1 MTTAPRGSKSGRSAA
16 SIASLAKLAR
26 RGSRLVAAYFVVAR
40 GRTACPLSPPQARWR
55 AIRIFSGSV
64 GRRAE
69 QTGARMIDALAY
81 AVIALAGVAAIW
93 GLVSAIAN
101 KPPGKAQL
109 LYAAGLEVMT
119 VIQSIIAAAK
129 MIGGFRP
136 AELATTIGYLIGI
149 VILIPIAWLWAN
161 VERTRFSG
169 IVLAVAAFAVL
180 AMTLR
185 LLVLW
190 TPAG

>member
-1 MTTAPRGSKSGRSAA
+1 
-16 SIASLAKLAR
+16 
-26 RGSRLVAAYFVVAR
+26 
-40 GRTACPLSPPQARWR
+40 
-55 AIRIFSGSV
+55 
-64 GRRAE
+64 
-69 QTGARMIDALAY
+69 MIDALAY
-81 AVIALAGVAAIW
+81 VVIALAGVAAIW

-109 LYAAGLEVMT
+109 LYAAGLEVLT

-136 AELATTIGYLIGI
+136 AELVTTIAYLIFI
-149 VILIPIAWLWAN
+149 VILIPIGWLWAN

-169 IVLAVAAFAVL
+169 VVLAVAAFGVL